1 MCWTLTRFKPY
12 GYFFSFLSETKYSL
26 DLFPMNK
33 YFIRKTDNVCLRG
46 CSSKEN
52 WESMVYMLIDTRR
65 LKPDI
70 Y

>member
-1 MCWTLTRFKPY
+1 MCWTLTRFKPC
-12 GYFFSFLSETKYSL
+12 GYFFLFLSKTKYSL

-33 YFIRKTDNVCLRG
+33 YFIRKTDVCLRG